1 MRYSLKV
8 SPILGLV
15 FLGLIQLFTTSAISV
30 VARTFCL
37 VSVVVFAGTALF
49 GLASK
54 LRA

>member
-1 MRYSLKV
+1 MRTLATAA
-8 SPILGLV
+8 ILAITLVGLT
-15 FLGLIQLFTTSAISV
+15 QLCTTSAISV

-37 VSVVVFAGTALF
+37 VAVVVFAGVALF

>member
-1 MRYSLKV
+1 MR
-8 SPILGLV
+8 ILTAAAMMAITL
-15 FLGLIQLFTTSAISV
+15 LGITQLCTTSTISI

-37 VSVVVFAGTALF
+37 VAVVVFAGVALF

>member
-1 MRYSLKV
+1 MRMLV
-8 SPILGLV
+8 TAATIAIALLGAT
-15 FLGLIQLFTTSAISV
+15 QLCTTAAIAL

-37 VSVVVFAGTALF
+37 VAVVVFVAVALL

>member
-1 MRYSLKV
+1 MMR
-8 SPILGLV
+8 ILTTAAIIAIAL
-15 FLGLIQLFTTSAISV
+15 LGFTQLCTTSAISV

-37 VSVVVFAGTALF
+37 FAVVVFTGVAVF